1 MKKLSKYLLWAFG
14 VAWVFQIIAGI
25 LYRKGNSMSYSVLL
39 AVSMFAP
46 LFAAVLSGTEI
57 RSIGWKPH
65 IKGNLRWILV
75 AWFAPVALGAA
86 GAALYFLLVPNALDT
101 TFAYVRTSL
110 GVESLSQLESTGL
123 SVQLYALIGAVSA
136 MTYAPFVNM
145 LFAVGE
151 EAGWRGTMYPIL
163 KDRFGITGGRL
174 LGGAI
179 WGVWHWPIML
189 LAGYEYGTTYW
200 GAPVTGPLLFCV
212 ITIAMGI
219 LFDFLYEKTNCIW
232 VPALCHGAINA
243 FAGVP
248 TLFLNPAYA
257 DKLLLGPLMIG
268 VISGLPLMLTALIL
282 SIQEKNW
289 PRTISLLRRCSNTM
303 RKMKTGIRLVT
314 VWQRWNLCWRMNI

>member
-14 VAWVFQIIAGI
+14 AAWILQIIAGI
-25 LYRKGNSMSYSVLL
+25 LFRKGNSISYSVLL
-39 AVSMFAP
+39 ALSMFAP
-46 LFAAVLSGTEI
+46 LLASVMSGAEI
-57 RSIGWKPH
+57 QRIGWKPH
-65 IKGNLRWILV
+65 IKGNFRWILI
-75 AWFAPVALGAA
+75 AWFVPAILGMV
-86 GAALYFLLVPNALDT
+86 GAALYFLLVPNAFDT
-101 TFAYVRTSL
+101 TFAYVRTLL
-110 GVESLSQLESTGL
+110 GNEGLSQLESNGL
-123 SVQLYALIGAVSA
+123 SGQTYAIISAVSA
-136 MTYAPFVNM
+136 ITYAPFVNM

-163 KDRFGITGGRL
+163 KEHFGIVKGRL
-174 LGGAI
+174 IGGAV

-219 LFDFLYEKTNCIW
+219 LLDFLYGKTSCIW

-257 DKLLLGPLMIG
+257 DKFLLGPLIIG
-268 VISGLPLMLTALIL
+268 VISGLPLMLTAFIL
-282 SIQEKNW
+282 SIREKN
-289 PRTISLLRRCSNTM
+289 TIVKER
-303 RKMKTGIRLVT
+303 
-314 VWQRWNLCWRMNI
+314 

>member
-39 AVSMFAP
+39 SVSMFAP

-75 AWFAPVALGAA
+75 ACFAPVALGAA
-86 GAALYFLLVPNALDT
+86 GAALYFLLVPNAFDT
-101 TFAYVRTSL
+101 TFAYVCTLL
-110 GVESLSQLESTGL
+110 GNEGLSQLESNGL
-123 SVQLYALIGAVSA
+123 SIQTYAIISTVSA
-136 MTYAPFVNM
+136 ITYAPFVNM

-163 KDRFGITGGRL
+163 KEHFGIVKGRL
-174 LGGAI
+174 IGGAV

-257 DKLLLGPLMIG
+257 DKLLWGPLMIG

-282 SIQEKNW
+282 SIQEKNS
-289 PRTISLLRRCSNTM
+289 I
-303 RKMKTGIRLVT
+303 MKAR
-314 VWQRWNLCWRMNI
+314 

>member
-1 MKKLSKYLLWAFG
+1 MSNRVRSAPFYQGEFIMKKLSKYLLWAFG
-14 VAWVFQIIAGI
+14 VAWVFQTIAGV
-25 LYRKGNSMSYSVLL
+25 LYRKGNSMGYSVLL

-46 LFAAVLSGTEI
+46 LLATVISGTEI
-57 RSIGWKPH
+57 RRIGWKPH
-65 IKGNLRWILV
+65 IKGNFRWILV
-75 AWFAPVALGAA
+75 AWFAPAALGVA

-110 GVESLSQLESTGL
+110 GIEKLSQLESAGL
-123 SVQLYALIGAVSA
+123 SVQLYA

-163 KDRFGITGGRL
+163 KERFGITRGRL

-200 GAPVTGPLLFCV
+200 GAPVTGTLLFCV
-212 ITIAMGI
+212 IAIAMGI

-268 VISGLPLMLTALIL
+268 VISGLPLMLTAFIL
-282 SIQEKNW
+282 SLREKN
-289 PRTISLLRRCSNTM
+289 TIVKER
-303 RKMKTGIRLVT
+303 
-314 VWQRWNLCWRMNI
+314 

>member
-25 LYRKGNSMSYSVLL
+25 LYRKGNSISYSVLL

-46 LFAAVLSGTEI
+46 LLAAVLSGSEI

-86 GAALYFLLVPNALDT
+86 GAALYFLLVPNAFDT
-101 TFAYVRTSL
+101 TFAYVCTLL
-110 GVESLSQLESTGL
+110 GNEGLSQLESNGL
-123 SVQLYALIGAVSA
+123 SIQTYAIISTVSA
-136 MTYAPFVNM
+136 ITYAPFVNM

-163 KDRFGITGGRL
+163 KDRFGIINGRL

-189 LAGYEYGTTYW
+189 LTGYEYGTTYW
-200 GAPVTGPLLFCV
+200 GAPVTGPLLFCI
-212 ITIAMGI
+212 ITITMGI
-219 LFDFLYEKTNCIW
+219 LFDFLYGKTSCIW

-257 DKLLLGPLMIG
+257 DKLLLGPLIIG
-268 VISGLPLMLTALIL
+268 GISGLPLMLTAFIL
-282 SIQEKNW
+282 SIREKN
-289 PRTISLLRRCSNTM
+289 TIVKER
-303 RKMKTGIRLVT
+303 
-314 VWQRWNLCWRMNI
+314 

>member
-25 LYRKGNSMSYSVLL
+25 LYRKGNSMSYSILL

-65 IKGNLRWILV
+65 IKGNFRWILV
-75 AWFAPVALGAA
+75 AWFAPAILGAV
-86 GAALYFLLVPNALDT
+86 GAVLYFMLVPNAFDT
-101 TFAYVRTSL
+101 TFAYVRTLL
-110 GVESLSQLESTGL
+110 GNEGLSQLESNGL
-123 SVQLYALIGAVSA
+123 SGQTYAIISAVSA
-136 MTYAPFVNM
+136 ITYAPFVNM

-163 KDRFGITGGRL
+163 KDCFGITRGRL

-200 GAPVTGPLLFCV
+200 GAPVTGPLLFCI

-248 TLFLNPAYA
+248 TLFLNPTYA

-282 SIQEKNW
+282 SIREKN
-289 PRTISLLRRCSNTM
+289 TIVKER
-303 RKMKTGIRLVT
+303 
-314 VWQRWNLCWRMNI
+314 

>member
-75 AWFAPVALGAA
+75 AWFAPVALGVA

-101 TFAYVRTSL
+101 TFAYIRTLL
-110 GVESLSQLESTGL
+110 GNEGLSQLESNGL
-123 SVQLYALIGAVSA
+123 SIQTYAIISTVSA
-136 MTYAPFVNM
+136 ITYAPFVNM

-163 KDRFGITGGRL
+163 KEHFGIVKGRL
-174 LGGAI
+174 IGGVV

-268 VISGLPLMLTALIL
+268 VISGLPLVLTAFIL
-282 SIQEKNW
+282 SIREKN
-289 PRTISLLRRCSNTM
+289 TIVKER
-303 RKMKTGIRLVT
+303 
-314 VWQRWNLCWRMNI
+314 

>member
-46 LFAAVLSGTEI
+46 LFAAVLSGAEI

-65 IKGNLRWILV
+65 IKGNIRWILV

-101 TFAYVRTSL
+101 TFAYIRTSL
-110 GVESLSQLESTGL
+110 GVESLSQLESAGF
-123 SVQLYALIGAVSA
+123 SVQLYACIGAVSA

-163 KDRFGITGGRL
+163 KEHFGIVKGRL
-174 LGGAI
+174 IGGAV

-200 GAPVTGPLLFCV
+200 GAPVTGSLLFCV

-268 VISGLPLMLTALIL
+268 VISGLPLMLTAFII
-282 SIQEKNW
+282 SIREKN
-289 PRTISLLRRCSNTM
+289 TI
-303 RKMKTGIRLVT
+303 MKAR
-314 VWQRWNLCWRMNI
+314 

>member
-86 GAALYFLLVPNALDT
+86 GAALYFLLVPNAFDT
-101 TFAYVRTSL
+101 TFAYVCTLL
-110 GVESLSQLESTGL
+110 GNEGLSQLESNGL
-123 SVQLYALIGAVSA
+123 SIQTYAIISTVSA
-136 MTYAPFVNM
+136 ITYAPCVNM

-163 KDRFGITGGRL
+163 KDRFGITRGRL
-174 LGGAI
+174 LGGTI

-200 GAPVTGPLLFCV
+200 GAPVMGPLLFCI
-212 ITIAMGI
+212 ITITMGI
-219 LFDFLYEKTNCIW
+219 LFDFLYGKTSCIW

-257 DKLLLGPLMIG
+257 DKLLLGPLIIG
-268 VISGLPLMLTALIL
+268 GISGLPLMLTAFIL
-282 SIQEKNW
+282 SIREKN
-289 PRTISLLRRCSNTM
+289 TIVKER
-303 RKMKTGIRLVT
+303 
-314 VWQRWNLCWRMNI
+314 

>member
-14 VAWVFQIIAGI
+14 AAWILQIIAGI
-25 LYRKGNSMSYSVLL
+25 LFRKGNSISYSVLL
-39 AVSMFAP
+39 ALSMFAP
-46 LFAAVLSGTEI
+46 LLASVMSGAEI
-57 RSIGWKPH
+57 RRIGWKPH
-65 IKGNLRWILV
+65 IKGNFRWILI
-75 AWFAPVALGAA
+75 AWFVPAILGMV
-86 GAALYFLLVPNALDT
+86 GAALYFLLVPNAFDT
-101 TFAYVRTSL
+101 TFAYVRTLL
-110 GVESLSQLESTGL
+110 GNEGLSQLESNGL
-123 SVQLYALIGAVSA
+123 SGQTYAIISAVSA
-136 MTYAPFVNM
+136 ITYAPFVNM

-151 EAGWRGTMYPIL
+151 EAGWRGTMSPIL
-163 KDRFGITGGRL
+163 KEHFGIVKGRL
-174 LGGAI
+174 IGGAV

-219 LFDFLYEKTNCIW
+219 LLDFLYGKTSCIW

-268 VISGLPLMLTALIL
+268 VISGLPLVLTAFIF
-282 SIQEKNW
+282 SIREKN
-289 PRTISLLRRCSNTM
+289 TIVKER
-303 RKMKTGIRLVT
+303 
-314 VWQRWNLCWRMNI
+314 

>member
-25 LYRKGNSMSYSVLL
+25 LYHKGNSMGYSAVL

-46 LFAAVLSGTEI
+46 LLAAVLSGAEI

-101 TFAYVRTSL
+101 TFAYIRTSL
-110 GVESLSQLESTGL
+110 GVESLSQLESAGL
-123 SVQLYALIGAVSA
+123 SVQLYACIGAVSA
-136 MTYAPFVNM
+136 ITYAPFVNM

-163 KDRFGITGGRL
+163 KEHFGIVKGRL
-174 LGGAI
+174 IGGAV

-200 GAPVTGPLLFCV
+200 GAPVTGLLLFCV

-268 VISGLPLMLTALIL
+268 VISGLPLMLTAFIL
-282 SIQEKNW
+282 SIREKN
-289 PRTISLLRRCSNTM
+289 TI
-303 RKMKTGIRLVT
+303 MKAR
-314 VWQRWNLCWRMNI
+314 

>member
-46 LFAAVLSGTEI
+46 LFAAVLSGAEI

-65 IKGNLRWILV
+65 IKGNIRWILV

-101 TFAYVRTSL
+101 TFAYIRTSL
-110 GVESLSQLESTGL
+110 GVESLSQLESAGL
-123 SVQLYALIGAVSA
+123 SVQLYACIGAVSA

-163 KDRFGITGGRL
+163 KEHFGIVKGRL
-174 LGGAI
+174 IGGAV

-200 GAPVTGPLLFCV
+200 GAPVTGSLLFCV

-268 VISGLPLMLTALIL
+268 VISGLPLMLTAFII
-282 SIQEKNW
+282 SIREKN
-289 PRTISLLRRCSNTM
+289 TI
-303 RKMKTGIRLVT
+303 MKV
-314 VWQRWNLCWRMNI
+314 

>member
-25 LYRKGNSMSYSVLL
+25 LYRKGNIMSYSVLL

-46 LFAAVLSGTEI
+46 LFAAVLSGAEI

-65 IKGNLRWILV
+65 IKGNIRWILV

-101 TFAYVRTSL
+101 TFAYIRTSL
-110 GVESLSQLESTGL
+110 GVESLSQLESAGL
-123 SVQLYALIGAVSA
+123 SVQLYACIGAVSA

-163 KDRFGITGGRL
+163 KEHFGIVKGRL
-174 LGGAI
+174 IGGAV

-189 LAGYEYGTTYW
+189 IAGYEYGTTYW
-200 GAPVTGPLLFCV
+200 GAPVTGSLLFCV

-268 VISGLPLMLTALIL
+268 VISGLPLMLTAFII
-282 SIQEKNW
+282 SIREKN
-289 PRTISLLRRCSNTM
+289 TI
-303 RKMKTGIRLVT
+303 MKAR
-314 VWQRWNLCWRMNI
+314 

>member
-14 VAWVFQIIAGI
+14 AAWILQIIAGI
-25 LYRKGNSMSYSVLL
+25 LFRKGNSISYSVLL
-39 AVSMFAP
+39 ALSMFAP
-46 LFAAVLSGTEI
+46 LLASVMSGAEI
-57 RSIGWKPH
+57 RRIGWKPH
-65 IKGNLRWILV
+65 IKGNFRWILI
-75 AWFAPVALGAA
+75 AWFVPAILGMV
-86 GAALYFLLVPNALDT
+86 GAALYFLLVPNAFDT
-101 TFAYVRTSL
+101 TFAYVRTLL
-110 GVESLSQLESTGL
+110 GNEGLSQLESNGL
-123 SVQLYALIGAVSA
+123 SGQTYAIISVVSA
-136 MTYAPFVNM
+136 ITYAPFVNM

-163 KDRFGITGGRL
+163 KEHFGIVKGRL
-174 LGGAI
+174 IGGVV

-268 VISGLPLMLTALIL
+268 VISGLPLVLTAFIL
-282 SIQEKNW
+282 SIREKN
-289 PRTISLLRRCSNTM
+289 TIVKER
-303 RKMKTGIRLVT
+303 
-314 VWQRWNLCWRMNI
+314 

>member
-75 AWFAPVALGAA
+75 AWFAPVALGVA

-101 TFAYVRTSL
+101 TFAYVCTLL
-110 GVESLSQLESTGL
+110 GNEGLSQLESNGL
-123 SVQLYALIGAVSA
+123 SIQTYAIISTVSA
-136 MTYAPFVNM
+136 ITYAPFVNM

-163 KDRFGITGGRL
+163 KEHFGIVKGRL
-174 LGGAI
+174 IGGAV

-200 GAPVTGPLLFCV
+200 GAPVTGSLLFCV

-232 VPALCHGAINA
+232 IPALCHGAINA

-282 SIQEKNW
+282 SIQEKNS
-289 PRTISLLRRCSNTM
+289 I
-303 RKMKTGIRLVT
+303 MKAR
-314 VWQRWNLCWRMNI
+314 

>member
-1 MKKLSKYLLWAFG
+1 MG
-14 VAWVFQIIAGI
+14 
-25 LYRKGNSMSYSVLL
+25 YSVLL

-46 LFAAVLSGTEI
+46 LLAAVLSGSEI

-86 GAALYFLLVPNALDT
+86 GAALYFLLVPNAFDT
-101 TFAYVRTSL
+101 TFAYVCTLL
-110 GVESLSQLESTGL
+110 GNEGLSQLESNGL
-123 SVQLYALIGAVSA
+123 SIQTYAIISTVSA
-136 MTYAPFVNM
+136 ITYAPFVNM

-163 KDRFGITGGRL
+163 KEHFGIVKGRL
-174 LGGAI
+174 IGGAV

-200 GAPVTGPLLFCV
+200 GAPVTGPLLFCI
-212 ITIAMGI
+212 ITITMGI
-219 LFDFLYEKTNCIW
+219 LFDFLYGKTSCIW

-257 DKLLLGPLMIG
+257 DKLLLGPLIIG
-268 VISGLPLMLTALIL
+268 VISGLPLMLTAFIL
-282 SIQEKNW
+282 SIREKN
-289 PRTISLLRRCSNTM
+289 TIVKER
-303 RKMKTGIRLVT
+303 
-314 VWQRWNLCWRMNI
+314 

>member
-14 VAWVFQIIAGI
+14 AAWVFQIIAGI

-46 LFAAVLSGTEI
+46 LFAAVLSGAEI

-65 IKGNLRWILV
+65 IKGNIRWILV

-101 TFAYVRTSL
+101 TFAYIRTSL
-110 GVESLSQLESTGL
+110 GVESLSQLESAGF
-123 SVQLYALIGAVSA
+123 SVQLYACIGAVSA

-163 KDRFGITGGRL
+163 KEHFGIVKGRL
-174 LGGAI
+174 IGGAV

-200 GAPVTGPLLFCV
+200 GAPVTGSLLFCV

-268 VISGLPLMLTALIL
+268 VISGLPLMLTAFII
-282 SIQEKNW
+282 SIREKN
-289 PRTISLLRRCSNTM
+289 TI
-303 RKMKTGIRLVT
+303 MKAR
-314 VWQRWNLCWRMNI
+314 

>member
-46 LFAAVLSGTEI
+46 LFAAVLSGAEI

-65 IKGNLRWILV
+65 IKGNIRWILV

-101 TFAYVRTSL
+101 TFAYIRTSL
-110 GVESLSQLESTGL
+110 GVESLSQLESAGL
-123 SVQLYALIGAVSA
+123 SVQLYACIGAVSA

-163 KDRFGITGGRL
+163 KEHFGIVKGRL
-174 LGGAI
+174 IGGAV

-268 VISGLPLMLTALIL
+268 VISGLPLMLTAFII
-282 SIQEKNW
+282 SIREKN
-289 PRTISLLRRCSNTM
+289 TI
-303 RKMKTGIRLVT
+303 MKAR
-314 VWQRWNLCWRMNI
+314 

>member
-86 GAALYFLLVPNALDT
+86 GAALYFLLVPNAFDT
-101 TFAYVRTSL
+101 TFAYVCTLL
-110 GVESLSQLESTGL
+110 GNEGLSQLESNGL
-123 SVQLYALIGAVSA
+123 SIQTYAIISTVSA
-136 MTYAPFVNM
+136 ITYAPFVNM

-163 KDRFGITGGRL
+163 KEHFGIVKGRL
-174 LGGAI
+174 IGGAV

-232 VPALCHGAINA
+232 IPALCHGAINA

-282 SIQEKNW
+282 SIQEKNS
-289 PRTISLLRRCSNTM
+289 I
-303 RKMKTGIRLVT
+303 MKAR
-314 VWQRWNLCWRMNI
+314 

>member
-14 VAWVFQIIAGI
+14 AAWVFQIIAGA
-25 LYRKGNSMSYSVLL
+25 LYHNGNSMGYSVVL

-46 LFAAVLSGTEI
+46 LLASVMSGAEI
-57 RSIGWKPH
+57 RRMGWKPH
-65 IKGNLRWILV
+65 IKGNLGWILV
-75 AWFAPVALGAA
+75 AWFAPAALGAA

-110 GVESLSQLESTGL
+110 GVEGLSQLESAGL
-123 SVQLYALIGAVSA
+123 SLQLYALIGTVSA
-136 MTYAPFVNM
+136 MTYAPFMNM

-151 EAGWRGTMYPIL
+151 EAGWRGTMYPML
-163 KDRFGITGGRL
+163 KDRFGITRGRL
-174 LGGAI
+174 LGGTI

-219 LFDFLYEKTNCIW
+219 LLDVLYKKTNCIW

-268 VISGLPLMLTALIL
+268 VISGLPLMLTAFIL
-282 SIQEKNW
+282 SLREKN
-289 PRTISLLRRCSNTM
+289 TIVKER
-303 RKMKTGIRLVT
+303 
-314 VWQRWNLCWRMNI
+314 

>member
-46 LFAAVLSGTEI
+46 LFAAVLSGAEI

-65 IKGNLRWILV
+65 IKGNIRWILV

-101 TFAYVRTSL
+101 TFAYIRTSL
-110 GVESLSQLESTGL
+110 GVESLSQLESAGL
-123 SVQLYALIGAVSA
+123 SVQLYACIGAVSA

-163 KDRFGITGGRL
+163 KEHFGIVKGRL
-174 LGGAI
+174 IGGAV

-200 GAPVTGPLLFCV
+200 GAPVTGSLLFCV

-268 VISGLPLMLTALIL
+268 VISGLPLMLTAFII
-282 SIQEKNW
+282 SIREKN
-289 PRTISLLRRCSNTM
+289 TIVKER
-303 RKMKTGIRLVT
+303 
-314 VWQRWNLCWRMNI
+314 

>member
-86 GAALYFLLVPNALDT
+86 GAALYFLLVPNAFDT
-101 TFAYVRTSL
+101 TFAYVCTLL
-110 GVESLSQLESTGL
+110 GNEGLSQLESNGL
-123 SVQLYALIGAVSA
+123 SIQTYAIISTVSA
-136 MTYAPFVNM
+136 ITYAPFVNM

-163 KDRFGITGGRL
+163 KDRFGITRGRL

-200 GAPVTGPLLFCV
+200 GAPVTGPLLFCI
-212 ITIAMGI
+212 ITITMGI
-219 LFDFLYEKTNCIW
+219 LFDFLYGKTSCIW

-257 DKLLLGPLMIG
+257 DKLLLGPLIIG
-268 VISGLPLMLTALIL
+268 GISGLPLMLTAFIL
-282 SIQEKNW
+282 SIREKN
-289 PRTISLLRRCSNTM
+289 TIVKER
-303 RKMKTGIRLVT
+303 
-314 VWQRWNLCWRMNI
+314 

>member
-25 LYRKGNSMSYSVLL
+25 LYHKGNSMGYSAVL

-46 LFAAVLSGTEI
+46 LLAAVLSGAEI

-101 TFAYVRTSL
+101 TFAYIRTSL
-110 GVESLSQLESTGL
+110 GVESLSQLESAGL
-123 SVQLYALIGAVSA
+123 SVQLYACIGAVSA

-163 KDRFGITGGRL
+163 KEHFGIVKGRL
-174 LGGAI
+174 IGGAV

-200 GAPVTGPLLFCV
+200 GAPVTGLLLFCV

-268 VISGLPLMLTALIL
+268 VISGLPLMLTAFIL
-282 SIQEKNW
+282 SIREKN
-289 PRTISLLRRCSNTM
+289 TI
-303 RKMKTGIRLVT
+303 MKAK
-314 VWQRWNLCWRMNI
+314 